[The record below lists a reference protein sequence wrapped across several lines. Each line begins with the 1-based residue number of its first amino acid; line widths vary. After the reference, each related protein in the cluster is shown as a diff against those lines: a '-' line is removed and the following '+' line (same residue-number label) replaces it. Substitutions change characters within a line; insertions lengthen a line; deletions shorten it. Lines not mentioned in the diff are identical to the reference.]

1 MNTRLRWG
9 YPGIL
14 TALPAAHTPVHG
26 KKLTPSPPTS
36 VEFGVDWQGK
46 EGPWS
51 FCDCSCCWLVFRAS
65 GIPLPLLPY
74 HLCLPL
80 ISAVEL
86 TAFKLEESF
95 TFNHQKKKKPPWL
108 EGQMKRWSL
117 RFWWQVLSARGNC
130 HFAVSWVHGAACEAL
145 LNATARIW
153 VGKKNNKKNNPSFN
167 RYL

>member
-1 MNTRLRWG
+1 MNTRLGWG

-95 TFNHQKKKKPPWL
+95 TFNHQKKKKASLTWRANETL
-108 EGQMKRWSL
+108 IIAVLVTGAECQRQLSLCCVLGSWSGL
-117 RFWWQVLSARGNC
+117 WSPAKC
-130 HFAVSWVHGAACEAL
+130 HC
-145 LNATARIW
+145 
-153 VGKKNNKKNNPSFN
+153 
-167 RYL
+167 